1 MNLIAKHT
9 LNSIRSKPFKTLIVL
24 FILAMSVIMTAFT
37 YEILSALSREE
48 DIRNRSTFDN
58 ADIVIQLKNGS
69 SNIIAEKYFEDYLGE
84 DDVISGY
91 YILPFYNERKSA
103 VWGTATD
110 FYDIDEIF
118 GFSFLSFGEI
128 KASEINS
135 AVLVSSDYAEAYG
148 LRVGDKITLTLF
160 DEPISYTVSG
170 ISEYPLFGKYDVAVN
185 MQSVINILTS
195 KVSYLAVFDESDFLY
210 SEAYI
215 KLADPSRAE
224 KLREEL
230 EDNAYG
236 DFSYMLQSELESY
249 AFDQTIL
256 YFIFIV
262 MALLVFSISS
272 ILTYSAFRIMLDGRK
287 KQHDAFIMSGVGTD
301 RIVAGFTAEMAVYI
315 VVSSVAGSLLSA
327 GLIAIVK
334 NVLNFTYTTIVLSW
348 EGVLSAV
355 CCEILIGAAVCL
367 VLIRGTKESLHKK
380 EKKYS
385 FVLSAVMFSIAVVA
399 ALLMTFL
406 PVRYYCYC
414 AILSGIALIASAA
427 IFLPVFITRCLPDI
441 INKKKLEKG
450 KTCFYYACKN
460 LSAVSEL
467 KSVCAMLCVIIT
479 AVVGLTVC
487 IMYGYKQY
495 DMSQT
500 FFDCDYIVSNISAE
514 DRAEIEDL
522 EETASLSSFTTIDV
536 RLGSKNA
543 VFISIDDLS
552 FISEEVELRD
562 LPEGNQIVMSESVAK
577 LNGISNGEKI
587 TLNVDGKDM
596 EFVVTY
602 NYTNLGYIVFFDND
616 YVKAGSESV
625 IVRTTSGVSD
635 DYKDKLLRI
644 TEGKAAYVDEVG
656 TILEKNYQRAGLFLT
671 AMSVFFW
678 FNLAIAAVGVVNVVR
693 ASYYRRQNEFRAFS
707 LCGMSSGEVAKLKAA
722 EMLLLVIC
730 AAAVSL
736 ITSVA
741 ITLYINL
748 SMKSFGYSLLG
759 YSLF

>member
-9 LNSIRSKPFKTLIVL
+9 LNSIRSKPFKTLI
-24 FILAMSVIMTAFT
+24 ILLILVMSVIMTAFT
-37 YEILSALSREE
+37 YEMLSALGREE

-148 LRVGDKITLTLF
+148 LKVGDKITLTLF

-287 KQHDAFIMSGVGTD
+287 KQHDAFIMSGVGAD

-315 VVSSVAGSLLSA
+315 VVSSVVGSLLSA

-355 CCEILIGAAVCL
+355 CCEILI
-367 VLIRGTKESLHKK
+367 KK

-385 FVLSAVMFSIAVVA
+385 FVLSAVMFSIAVVD
-399 ALLMTFL
+399 ALLMMFL
-406 PVRYYCYC
+406 PVKYYCYC

-450 KTCFYYACKN
+450 KTCFYYARKN

-522 EETASLSSFTTIDV
+522 EETASLSSFTKIDV

-587 TLNVDGKDM
+587 TLNVDEKDM

-644 TEGKAAYVDEVG
+644 TEGKAAYVDEVD
-656 TILEKNYQRAGLFLT
+656 TILEKNYQRAGLFIT